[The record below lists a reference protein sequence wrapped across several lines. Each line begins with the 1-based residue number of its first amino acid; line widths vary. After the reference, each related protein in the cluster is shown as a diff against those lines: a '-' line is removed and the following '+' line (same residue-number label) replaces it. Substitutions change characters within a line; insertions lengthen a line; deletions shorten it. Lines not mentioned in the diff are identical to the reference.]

1 MNTKIILINKVLE
14 ELMSFSDKIISYFPA
29 AQKEDISLFEKKY
42 KLELLED
49 YKYFYSRQMDYQ

>member
-14 ELMSFSDKIISYFPA
+14 ELMSFSDKIISYFPV